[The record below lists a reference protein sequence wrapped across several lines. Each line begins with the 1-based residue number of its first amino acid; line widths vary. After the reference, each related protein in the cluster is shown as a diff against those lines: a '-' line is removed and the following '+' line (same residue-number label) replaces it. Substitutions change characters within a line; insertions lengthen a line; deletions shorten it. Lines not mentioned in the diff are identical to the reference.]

1 MSLHYGRKTKII
13 CTIGPATSSMEMIVK
28 LIEAGMDVA
37 RLNFSHGAHEEHQ
50 QVMEM
55 LHEASLKTGKNI
67 GILQDLAGPKI
78 RLGTLSKPSIK
89 LEHGQKVILF
99 SGDHSDSDEIP
110 VNYPYLAEEVAP
122 GRRILLADGLVELEV
137 EKVESGKLI
146 CIVLNEG
153 ELSSNKGVNMP
164 LTQLRIPAFTDKD
177 KVDLEFGLKMGV
189 DFVALSFVRDEKDL
203 KPIIDILDKHD
214 NPPMLLAKIE
224 KPQAI
229 ESLDQIIDKV
239 GGVMVARG
247 DLGVEVPLEQLPF
260 IQKRIISASRRA
272 AMPVITATQMLR
284 SMIDNPRPTRAE
296 TTDIAN
302 AILDG
307 TSAIMLSEETAVGSY
322 PVESVKVMDQIARTA
337 EKHIE
342 SRRFLNEDERQGHSP
357 VASSISRAACNLSSE
372 LNAVCIAVTT
382 NSGSTA
388 RLVSRFRPEALIL
401 GMTADERAFK
411 RMSINWGVV
420 PVLIPPHVKEL
431 DEISAIAVEFAKK
444 HDLAKS
450 GDKVILTSGYPS
462 LQTGNTD
469 MVKTLTV
476 E

>member
-13 CTIGPATSSMEMIVK
+13 CTIGPATSSLSMIVK

-37 RLNFSHGAHEEHQ
+37 RLNFSHGAHENHQ

-55 LHEASLKTGKNI
+55 ISEASVQTGKKT

-78 RLGTLSKPSIK
+78 RLGTLSKPSIR

-99 SGDHSDSDEIP
+99 SGDHSETDEIP
-110 VNYPYLAEEVAP
+110 VNYPYLAEEVTA

-137 EKVESGKLI
+137 EKVESGKLF

-164 LTQLRIPAFTDKD
+164 LTKLRIPAFTDKD
-177 KVDLEFGLKMGV
+177 KKDLEFGLKMGV
-189 DFVALSFVRDEKDL
+189 DFVAMSFVRDEKDL
-203 KPIIDILDKHD
+203 QPIIDILDQHED
-214 NPPMLLAKIE
+214 PPMLLAKIE

-229 ESLDQIIDKV
+229 ESLDQILEKV

-247 DLGVEVPLEQLPF
+247 DLGVEMPFEQLPF

-307 TSAIMLSEETAVGSY
+307 TSAIMLSEETAIGSY
-322 PVESVKVMDQIARTA
+322 PVEAVKAMDQIARTA
-337 EKHIE
+337 ESHLE
-342 SRRFLNEDERQGHSP
+342 SRRFLNEDEREGHSP
-357 VASSISRAACNLSSE
+357 VASSISRAACNLASE

-388 RLVSRFRPEALIL
+388 RLVSRFRPEAVIL
-401 GMTADERAFK
+401 GLTADERAYRK
-411 RMSINWGVV
+411 MSLNWGVA
-420 PVLIPPHVKEL
+420 PVLIPPDIKEL
-431 DEISAIAVEFAKK
+431 DEISAIAVEFALK
-444 HDLAKS
+444 HNLARA
-450 GDKVILTSGYPS
+450 GDKIILTSGYPS

-469 MVKTLTV
+469 MVKVLTV